1 MKTLL
6 LNLIFLSLPLQAAVK
21 FSLERSTPMGSD
33 KLEVNEENG
42 KVAINKTS
50 NWFDKKPDHRLG
62 SFVPKDPSAFK
73 TITAEIAKIEEQLK
87 AADEK
92 LATYGTG
99 FNELN
104 DNSEPHA
111 PYFRVNG
118 FKVKKTS
125 ILYPR
130 LQELANK
137 IQTTQL
143 TLINGVELDSARKNY
158 VFYQDGKE
166 VNREDFNARFFCE
179 LPRFPTRCLA
189 RKWGA
194 LYLE

>member
-1 MKTLL
+1 MKT
-6 LNLIFLSLPLQAAVK
+6 IFLSLFFVCLPLQAAVK
-21 FSLERSTPMGSD
+21 FSLERSTSMGSD
-33 KLEVNEENG
+33 RLEVSEENG

-62 SFVPKDPSAFK
+62 SFIPKDPSSFK
-73 TITAEIAKIEEQLK
+73 AITQEIAKIEAELK

-111 PYFRVNG
+111 PYFRVSG
-118 FKVKKTS
+118 YKVKKTS

-130 LQELANK
+130 LQELASK
-137 IQTTQL
+137 IQATQL
-143 TLINGVELDSARKNY
+143 TLVNGVELDAGRKKY